1 MPKAAWTDFPSTRA
15 AQIQRKRL
23 DSVSGIY
30 YEISRL
36 YRDTREGR
44 IGTEDGRRL
53 GALLRLMY
61 DILQGA
67 ELERRLATVEAAM
80 EVSRHVPHQ

>member
-1 MPKAAWTDFPSTRA
+1 
-15 AQIQRKRL
+15 
-23 DSVSGIY
+23 
-30 YEISRL
+30 
-36 YRDTREGR
+36 
-44 IGTEDGRRL
+44 
-53 GALLRLMY
+53 MY